1 MQQALRITTIV
12 RPDGTLVLS
21 APQLVPG
28 AAVEVIILFPE
39 HRDSLRRS
47 AVDMLRDAP
56 GQRAFTT
63 AEDVTTY
70 LSEERDAWE
79 R

>member
-1 MQQALRITTIV
+1 MQQAIRVTTIV
-12 RPDGTLVLS
+12 RPDGTLALS

-28 AAVEVIILFPE
+28 EAVEVIILFPE
-39 HRDSLRRS
+39 HPDSLRRS
-47 AVDMLRDAP
+47 AVDILRDAP
-56 GQRAFTT
+56 GQRAFAT